1 LCGSCFAA
9 CAEFD
14 VLRQECA
21 GVAWTAVAFCLAT
34 VAAAVE
40 GFGTGFGALVFVRF
54 DFELVAV
61 DAPHGC
67 VRFAFLFDDY
77 WTGIARAVV
86 ALPRAIV
93 HAAVENFGALTG
105 AHRHAARAAFYLK
118 FSFSTSAFSADD
130 GLARGTRSRM
140 TQHGAPVHALE
151 RRIGVFHAPGAHVA
165 AAVRCFLAVSALWVR
180 LFAAEAFVHVGDLAV
195 EVLAGRTSPLGADR
209 RCGVAEL
216 RTRPLLDA
224 VQMEHVVALGAR
236 PYGHVA
242 AHYRAADHALV
253 LLALQLLD

>member
-1 LCGSCFAA
+1 MAELLAAVVSARESALAHEHADVLAAVVAAHVGALVAAARLFRRASPVTLFRLDFVLLRLVAFQSFGLTAAAASHFDRFFAFWTLARVTFRLAKVEIFVAAAGEYFEAGFGAFFALFGGWDLCGSCFAA

-67 VRFAFLFDDY
+67 VRFEFLFDDY

-86 ALPRAIV
+86 ALSCAIV
-93 HAAVENFGALTG
+93 QAAVENFGALTG
-105 AHRHAARAAFYLK
+105 AHRHAARAAFYLQFK
-118 FSFSTSAFSADD
+118 
-130 GLARGTRSRM
+130 
-140 TQHGAPVHALE
+140 
-151 RRIGVFHAPGAHVA
+151 I
-165 AAVRCFLAVSALWVR
+165 
-180 LFAAEAFVHVGDLAV
+180 
-195 EVLAGRTSPLGADR
+195 
-209 RCGVAEL
+209 L
-216 RTRPLLDA
+216 RFKIIFN
-224 VQMEHVVALGAR
+224 ENFNCS
-236 PYGHVA
+236 
-242 AHYRAADHALV
+242 
-253 LLALQLLD
+253 